1 MSPSGRHELLAAG
14 CIDISNYI
22 TEMPGKVY
30 VTVTLKPAI
39 KKVVS
44 GKIEF
49 ELSWVM
55 QEDSSFIFI
64 VSYCN
69 DDLAYEWHL
78 KVNYSIIMLYFR
90 SMNLINK
97 LSK

>member
-1 MSPSGRHELLAAG
+1 MSPSGRHELLATD

-22 TEMPGKVY
+22 TGMPGKVY

-55 QEDSSFIFI
+55 QG
-64 VSYCN
+64 
-69 DDLAYEWHL
+69 DD
-78 KVNYSIIMLYFR
+78 KVIQ
-90 SMNLINK
+90 
-97 LSK
+97 

>member
-1 MSPSGRHELLAAG
+1 MSRSDRYELLATG

-22 TEMPGKVY
+22 AKTPGKVD

-90 SMNLINK
+90 SINLINK

>member
-1 MSPSGRHELLAAG
+1 MSPSGHHELLAIG

-55 QEDSSFIFI
+55 QED
-64 VSYCN
+64 
-69 DDLAYEWHL
+69 D
-78 KVNYSIIMLYFR
+78 KVIQ
-90 SMNLINK
+90 
-97 LSK
+97 

>member
-1 MSPSGRHELLAAG
+1 MVFIHAIIICFGHHQLLATG

-22 TEMPGKVY
+22 TEMPGKVD

-49 ELSWVM
+49 ELSWII
-55 QEDSSFIFI
+55 QEDDGVI
-64 VSYCN
+64 
-69 DDLAYEWHL
+69 E
-78 KVNYSIIMLYFR
+78 
-90 SMNLINK
+90 
-97 LSK
+97 

>member
-1 MSPSGRHELLAAG
+1 MECSCSLPLILYSLHTVWSESENCSSLSYFFEIIRCPTVVATSFWPLAVL
-14 CIDISNYI
+14 ISAI
-22 TEMPGKVY
+22 TLQRSKPGKLD

-55 QEDSSFIFI
+55 QEDDQVIQ
-64 VSYCN
+64 
-69 DDLAYEWHL
+69 
-78 KVNYSIIMLYFR
+78 
-90 SMNLINK
+90 
-97 LSK
+97 

>member
-1 MSPSGRHELLAAG
+1 MATD

-22 TEMPGKVY
+22 TGMPGKVY

-55 QEDSSFIFI
+55 QG
-64 VSYCN
+64 
-69 DDLAYEWHL
+69 DD
-78 KVNYSIIMLYFR
+78 KVIQ
-90 SMNLINK
+90 
-97 LSK
+97 

>member
-1 MSPSGRHELLAAG
+1 MSFWPLAVV
-14 CIDISNYI
+14 DISNYI

-55 QEDSSFIFI
+55 EED
-64 VSYCN
+64 
-69 DDLAYEWHL
+69 D
-78 KVNYSIIMLYFR
+78 KVIQ
-90 SMNLINK
+90 
-97 LSK
+97 

>member
-1 MSPSGRHELLAAG
+1 M
-14 CIDISNYI
+14 
-22 TEMPGKVY
+22 TEYQEKQWKIFICNHFLP
-30 VTVTLKPAI
+30 VTLKPAI